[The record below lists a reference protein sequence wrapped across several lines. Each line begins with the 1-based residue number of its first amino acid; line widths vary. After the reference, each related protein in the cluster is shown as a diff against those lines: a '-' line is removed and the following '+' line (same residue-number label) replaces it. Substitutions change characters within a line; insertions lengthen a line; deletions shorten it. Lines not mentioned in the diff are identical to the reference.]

1 MEQDCSSQ
9 KEKAKQTTTNSCQ
22 PGNER
27 IYKDAWYQN
36 MCIVTFLYVLAEKV
50 SDYHRIFFH
59 SKIPPINKQRKGFL
73 AHVQSDNESHNDEGM
88 HLPEVP
94 RINS

>member
-1 MEQDCSSQ
+1 M
-9 KEKAKQTTTNSCQ
+9 
-22 PGNER
+22 R
-27 IYKDAWYQN
+27 
-36 MCIVTFLYVLAEKV
+36 IVTFLYVLAEKV

-59 SKIPPINKQRKGFL
+59 SKIPPINKQRRGFL

-94 RINS
+94 RINSWRKEAVYPDYNTDVQSDWMMDQEKEQRSE